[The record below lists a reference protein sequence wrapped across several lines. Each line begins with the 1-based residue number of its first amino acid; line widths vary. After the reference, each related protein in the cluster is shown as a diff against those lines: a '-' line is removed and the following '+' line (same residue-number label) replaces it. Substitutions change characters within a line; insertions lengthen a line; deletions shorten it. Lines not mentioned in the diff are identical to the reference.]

1 MGDDESPVVTPKR
14 GGGLFGNFG
23 AMLESGGFMA
33 AVGAVLKG
41 HSMTDEQAA
50 LLIQSHWRRKQ
61 VYIDNMH
68 REYAAKH
75 IQGMFMQRQ
84 LREDERNRARMELLM
99 GVEHERQTQMAAKT
113 RAATKINMTWRAHLA
128 RNHARQL
135 RRQKEGFGGVVR
147 RSLSFGKKKSS
158 SARGAP
164 TPGLPEA
171 PPPSPG
177 GGGSGAAKRV
187 MRSLSFGKK
196 SSSSSSSSSK
206 DGKPAMVAT
215 SATRRTFVL
224 ERGPQGL
231 GLELDS
237 TNTII
242 TVKPGGR
249 AEQQALVQLDDII
262 LSVDG
267 KSLAGKLMQ
276 EVMVPGRPV
285 YVVEILRPEK
295 KVVPVATPMKAM
307 QAIRRSMS
315 FDKKSSG
322 GTIKRSMSW
331 TTKKW

>member
-1 MGDDESPVVTPKR
+1 MTPKR

-68 REYAAKH
+68 RQLAARH
-75 IQGMFMQRQ
+75 IQGVFMQRQ

-99 GVEHERQTQMAAKT
+99 DVEHERQTQMAAKT
-113 RAATKINMTWRAHLA
+113 RAATKINMTWRGHLA

-147 RSLSFGKKKSS
+147 RSLSFGKKKGS
-158 SARGAP
+158 SARAAP

-177 GGGSGAAKRV
+177 GGGGTAKRV

-206 DGKPAMVAT
+206 DGKPAMVAV

-249 AEQQALVQLDDII
+249 AEQQGLVQLDDVI
-262 LSVDG
+262 LTVDG
-267 KSLAGKLMQ
+267 KSCTGKLMQ
-276 EVMVPGRPV
+276 DVMVPGRPV
-285 YVVEILRPEK
+285 YVVEILRQEK
-295 KVVPVATPMKAM
+295 KEAPVATPMKAM
-307 QAIRRSMS
+307 NAIRRSMS
-315 FDKKSSG
+315 FDKKPSG
-322 GTIKRSMSW
+322 GSVKRTMSW
-331 TTKKW
+331 TTKKFG

>member
-1 MGDDESPVVTPKR
+1 
-14 GGGLFGNFG
+14 
-23 AMLESGGFMA
+23 
-33 AVGAVLKG
+33 
-41 HSMTDEQAA
+41 
-50 LLIQSHWRRKQ
+50 
-61 VYIDNMH
+61 
-68 REYAAKH
+68 
-75 IQGMFMQRQ
+75 
-84 LREDERNRARMELLM
+84 
-99 GVEHERQTQMAAKT
+99 
-113 RAATKINMTWRAHLA
+113 
-128 RNHARQL
+128 
-135 RRQKEGFGGVVR
+135 
-147 RSLSFGKKKSS
+147 
-158 SARGAP
+158 
-164 TPGLPEA
+164 
-171 PPPSPG
+171 
-177 GGGSGAAKRV
+177 
-187 MRSLSFGKK
+187 
-196 SSSSSSSSSK
+196 
-206 DGKPAMVAT
+206 MVAT

-295 KVVPVATPMKAM
+295 KEVPVATPMKAIN
-307 QAIRRSMS
+307 AIRRSMS

-322 GTIKRSMSW
+322 GNIKRSLSW

>member
-1 MGDDESPVVTPKR
+1 MGDDAPATPKR
-14 GGGLFGNFG
+14 GGLFGNFG

-41 HSMTDEQAA
+41 HSMTEEQAV
-50 LLIQSHWRRKQ
+50 LLVQSHWRRHA
-61 VYIDNMH
+61 VYVDN
-68 REYAAKH
+68 RARQLAARH
-75 IQGMFMQRQ
+75 IQCVYME
-84 LREDERNRARMELLM
+84 REDRRNRANMEAM
-99 GVEHERQTQMAAKT
+99 MSKERERQTQAVAKT
-113 RAATKINMTWRAHLA
+113 RAATKINMTWRGHLA
-128 RNHARQL
+128 RNRARQL
-135 RRQKEGFGGVVR
+135 RRQKEGFGSVVR
-147 RSLSFGKKKSS
+147 RSLSFGKKKG
-158 SARGAP
+158 SARAAGSTLPAM
-164 TPGLPEA
+164 PEA

-177 GGGSGAAKRV
+177 GGGGTAKRV

-196 SSSSSSSSSK
+196 SSSSSSSSK

-231 GLELDS
+231 GLELDA

>member
-1 MGDDESPVVTPKR
+1 MTPKR

-68 REYAAKH
+68 RQLAARH
-75 IQGMFMQRQ
+75 IQGVFMQRQ

-113 RAATKINMTWRAHLA
+113 RAATKINMTWRGHLA

-147 RSLSFGKKKSS
+147 RSLSFGKKKG
-158 SARGAP
+158 SARAAP

-177 GGGSGAAKRV
+177 GGGGTAKRV

-196 SSSSSSSSSK
+196 SSSSSSSSSSK

-295 KVVPVATPMKAM
+295 KEVPVATPMKAIN
-307 QAIRRSMS
+307 AIRRSMS

-322 GTIKRSMSW
+322 GNIKRSLSW

>member
-177 GGGSGAAKRV
+177 GGGGTAKRV

-196 SSSSSSSSSK
+196 SSSSSSSSK

-249 AEQQALVQLDDII
+249 AEQQGLVQLDDVL

-267 KSLAGKLMQ
+267 KSCTGKLMQ
-276 EVMVPGRPV
+276 DVMVPGRPV
-285 YVVEILRPEK
+285 YVVEILRQEK
-295 KVVPVATPMKAM
+295 KEAPPVATPMKAM
-307 QAIRRSMS
+307 NAIRRSMS

-322 GTIKRSMSW
+322 GSVKRTMSW
-331 TTKKW
+331 TTKKFG

>member
-1 MGDDESPVVTPKR
+1 MTPKR

-68 REYAAKH
+68 RQLAARH
-75 IQGMFMQRQ
+75 IQGVFMQRQ

-113 RAATKINMTWRAHLA
+113 RAATKINMTWRGHLA

-147 RSLSFGKKKSS
+147 RSLSFGKKKGS
-158 SARGAP
+158 SARAAP

-177 GGGSGAAKRV
+177 GGGGTAKRV

-196 SSSSSSSSSK
+196 SSSSSSSSSSK

-285 YVVEILRPEK
+285 YVVEILRQEK
-295 KVVPVATPMKAM
+295 KEAPVATPMKAM
-307 QAIRRSMS
+307 NAIRRSMS
-315 FDKKSSG
+315 FDKKPSG
-322 GTIKRSMSW
+322 GSVKRTMSW
-331 TTKKW
+331 TTKKFG